1 MSRTSSDYDVGY
13 GKTPKAT
20 RFQSGQSGNPKGRPK
35 GSHNLYTL
43 LADEMQTR
51 VPVTIDGRRVHLTK
65 AELAVRQ
72 QVDNAAKGDL
82 KALAFLIKAMAQA
95 VPPPSADEQP
105 GRTEISEDQCNA
117 IIEALVQEH
126 TEEGGL

>member
-1 MSRTSSDYDVGY
+1 MTDTSETYDVGY

-20 RFQSGQSGNPKGRPK
+20 RFKPGQSGNPNGRPK

-43 LADEMQTR
+43 LNGEMQKR
-51 VPVTIDGRRVHLTK
+51 VAVTIDGRRLYLTK

-72 QVDNAAKGDL
+72 QVDKAAKGDL
-82 KALAFLIKAMAQA
+82 KALTFLVKAMAQA
-95 VPPPSADEQP
+95 VPPPSTGGDGA
-105 GRTEISEDQCNA
+105 RTELSADQCNA
-117 IIEALVQEH
+117 IIEALVREH